1 MIFNTLLIGLGN
13 IGLLY
18 DFQSKNIQ
26 THSKAI
32 TLNKNFKLV
41 GAIEP
46 KEARRVIFLN
56 KFKIKPFSKIKKD
69 LVLKSKLIVISSTT
83 SSLFN
88 NLTKV
93 ININPKLNILIE
105 KPFGFTEKEISYIKK
120 KFKNNKIYIN
130 YYRNFDKKNLLL
142 KKIIFNKLKG
152 PFNGSLNY
160 NKGFFHN
167 CSHFLALFLFFFGK
181 IKKVKIVD
189 KIKIKNDY
197 YIKAIIYYNNFELL
211 ISPSVKNI
219 DCSFKIFGKK
229 GKLNYDND
237 GSSIYYTLF
246 NKMGIF
252 KSKRIKFLNNIS
264 NYQKEVYENIYKDLL
279 NKKSKV
285 FDKKQ
290 ILELNKE
297 IKKFKL

>member
-167 CSHFLALFLFFFGK
+167 CSHFLVLFFFGK
-181 IKKVKIVD
+181 IKKVQIVD